1 MRSCCTR
8 RDGEPMVRMIHAD
21 DEDDAQ
27 QHRRERRQES
37 VRKAIE
43 RELQGEGL
51 RNRGSRSQEAPSTA
65 SCAPYVRVQVEAS
78 QGAALDFVPPPPPYL
93 SEATVPR
100 QFSPADGL
108 RDTSTSL
115 IPTSSER
122 PHPPSDGFRIPA
134 TPLTDELPD
143 LPTWEP
149 GPAASSSLPS
159 GPQSVLPSR
168 VSERII
174 RDTRDESTQTICDR
188 GLDFQ
193 QLCELHFITT
203 SSRTPGALHFFRN
216 CHALRSTTAVQDRMI
231 CRYCLQA
238 FRAG

>member
-93 SEATVPR
+93 KRS
-100 QFSPADGL
+100 
-108 RDTSTSL
+108 
-115 IPTSSER
+115 
-122 PHPPSDGFRIPA
+122 
-134 TPLTDELPD
+134 
-143 LPTWEP
+143 
-149 GPAASSSLPS
+149 
-159 GPQSVLPSR
+159 
-168 VSERII
+168 
-174 RDTRDESTQTICDR
+174 
-188 GLDFQ
+188 
-193 QLCELHFITT
+193 
-203 SSRTPGALHFFRN
+203 N
-216 CHALRSTTAVQDRMI
+216 CT
-231 CRYCLQA
+231 
-238 FRAG
+238 